1 MIKNSNTIVN
11 QNYTSIAV
19 RRFSWL
25 FLGRALPVLILFA
38 IMIIFSR
45 KLGYDDYGKFQSVW
59 MYTNIIN
66 VLINFGLPAVIL
78 STNLNFLHSFI
89 KANAKRLSISYSLLW
104 ICGLTAF
111 FFFAKNFDASLKLLL
126 IVFMIIQNIS
136 TVYETLLIK
145 RRGEKKSF
153 YINLIYSL
161 LFLGWHLYILF
172 TTYSLFYLISGIC
185 LLSFFKLIVM
195 MLIPAKKVIEQEM
208 PQSARFS
215 DHWVFLGLN
224 DVIGILSKWIDKA
237 FLLYLLTAAD
247 FAIFFNGSF
256 EIPLFGL
263 LISVTGSFLLI
274 EISNHLQL
282 HKKIIRLFSENFI
295 VLSAIVFPV
304 FFFLFFF
311 KTELFSLVFKD
322 KYNASLPIFAISIF
336 ILPLRINNYGSIL
349 QCFSQGKIILWGSV
363 LDIVIA
369 VVLMLLLYPLMQT
382 KGIALAVVIST
393 YCQVIYYLWH
403 SAKLLDTSV
412 FRLIPVKRLLA
423 RFIAILLLY
432 WILNFAISS
441 FESEIKLLVSALFT
455 TMIIG
460 AGLFPYLKFFP
471 IKRK

>member
-1 MIKNSNTIVN
+1 
-11 QNYTSIAV
+11 
-19 RRFSWL
+19 
-25 FLGRALPVLILFA
+25 
-38 IMIIFSR
+38 
-45 KLGYDDYGKFQSVW
+45 
-59 MYTNIIN
+59 
-66 VLINFGLPAVIL
+66 
-78 STNLNFLHSFI
+78 
-89 KANAKRLSISYSLLW
+89 
-104 ICGLTAF
+104 
-111 FFFAKNFDASLKLLL
+111 
-126 IVFMIIQNIS
+126 MIIQNIS

-295 VLSAIVFPV
+295 VLSAFVFPV

-349 QCFSQGKIILWGSV
+349 QCFSQGKIILLV
-363 LDIVIA
+363 R
-369 VVLMLLLYPLMQT
+369 
-382 KGIALAVVIST
+382 ST
-393 YCQVIYYLWH
+393 
-403 SAKLLDTSV
+403 
-412 FRLIPVKRLLA
+412 
-423 RFIAILLLY
+423 
-432 WILNFAISS
+432 
-441 FESEIKLLVSALFT
+441 VSKTL
-455 TMIIG
+455 
-460 AGLFPYLKFFP
+460 
-471 IKRK
+471 